1 MSNLTAWELPESIG
15 WPKRKCK
22 KRQNL
27 TKLYGFHT
35 EKDIKSKNARKKKVF
50 ILAKDVITER
60 KIWNQSQKQNRPEK
74 GLLLFHPDSGSWSQ
88 ISWFFL
94 QNVHLV
100 TKYILTEKV
109 SLFISLQAE
118 FKPPPQPLSF
128 GIRPSLLRAIVKT

>member
-60 KIWNQSQKQNRPEK
+60 KFEIKAENKIGMKKACFCFTRIQAVEVN
-74 GLLLFHPDSGSWSQ
+74 
-88 ISWFFL
+88 FL
-94 QNVHLV
+94 EFY
-100 TKYILTEKV
+100 KM
-109 SLFISLQAE
+109 FI
-118 FKPPPQPLSF
+118 
-128 GIRPSLLRAIVKT
+128 